1 MNLNLSGRVAVV
13 LGSSSGLGLG
23 AAMALAEEGC
33 RLALCSRSASNIS
46 RVAERIQS
54 NFNTQVYCSSVDLSV
69 KDELEA
75 FIDHAQDKFGRIDI
89 LVNNT
94 GGPKPG
100 PAIKF
105 SPDDYQDAFDLLL
118 MSKINAT
125 LRVLPG
131 MIKQR
136 KGVIINIESTSAI
149 EPLRNM
155 VLSNTFRSAA
165 LSFAKTIALE
175 HAKDNITVKTILSG
189 PFMTNRVEEL
199 GNANADHQ
207 GVSFDEWLSN
217 AVMNVPLNRFGNPSE
232 YGKLVAYLASE
243 WSDFM
248 TGNTIAFDGGC
259 MSSL

>member
-1 MNLNLSGRVAVV
+1 MNLNLDGKVAVV

-33 RLALCSRSASNIS
+33 SLAVCSRSLTNIS

-54 NFNTQVYCSSVDLSV
+54 TYNVQVYCSSVDLSL
-69 KDELEA
+69 KHELDA
-75 FIDHAQDKFGRIDI
+75 FIDRVLDRYGKIDV

-100 PAIKF
+100 PALEL
-105 SPDDYQDAFDLLL
+105 PTVDYHDAFDLLL
-118 MSKINAT
+118 MSKVNAT

-131 MIKQR
+131 MIAQ
-136 KGVIINIESTSAI
+136 GSGCIINVESTSAI

-155 VLSNTFRSAA
+155 VLSNTFRSAS

-175 HAKDNITVKTILSG
+175 HAKDNITVKTILTG
-189 PFMTNRVEEL
+189 PFMTKRVEDL
-199 GNANADHQ
+199 GNAGASEQ
-207 GVSFDEWLSN
+207 GISFDEWLSN
-217 AVMNVPLNRFGNPSE
+217 AIANVPLKRFGNPSE
-232 YGKLVAYLASE
+232 YGRLVAYLASDR
-243 WSDFM
+243 SDFM

-259 MSSL
+259 MCSL

>member
-33 RLALCSRSASNIS
+33 SLALCSRSASSIS

-54 NFNTQVYCSSVDLSV
+54 DFNTQVYCSSVDLSV
-69 KDELEA
+69 KNELDT
-75 FIDHAQDKFGRIDI
+75 FIDYVQDKLGRIDI

-94 GGPKPG
+94 GGPKPA
-100 PAIKF
+100 PAIKC
-105 SPDDYQDAFDLLL
+105 STDDYQDAFNLLL

-131 MIKQR
+131 MIAQG
-136 KGVIINIESTSAI
+136 KGVIINIESTSAV

-155 VLSNTFRSAA
+155 VLSNTFRSASLA
-165 LSFAKTIALE
+165 FAKTIALE

-189 PFMTNRVEEL
+189 PFMTKRVEEL
-199 GNANADHQ
+199 GNANAADQ

-217 AVMNVPLNRFGNPSE
+217 AIMNVPLNRFGNPSE

-243 WSDFM
+243 RSDFM